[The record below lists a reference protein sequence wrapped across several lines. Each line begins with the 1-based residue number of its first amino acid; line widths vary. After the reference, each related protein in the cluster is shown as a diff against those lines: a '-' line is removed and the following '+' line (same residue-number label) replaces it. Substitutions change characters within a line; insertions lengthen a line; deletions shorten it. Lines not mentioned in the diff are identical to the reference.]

1 VRVYFQDTDAAGVV
15 FHATYLDFM
24 ERARIEWLR
33 AKGFE
38 PRELARR
45 FRLLFIVRQMQV
57 SYLKPAQLDDL
68 VRVSAAVEKM
78 GRVQVTFVQE
88 VRRGGEALMRA
99 SVNVAC
105 VETGSFRPVPIP
117 EEVLAAFADVTD
129 FKVEQTV
136 RPL

>member
-1 VRVYFQDTDAAGVV
+1 
-15 FHATYLDFM
+15 
-24 ERARIEWLR
+24 
-33 AKGFE
+33 
-38 PRELARR
+38 
-45 FRLLFIVRQMQV
+45 
-57 SYLKPAQLDDL
+57 
-68 VRVSAAVEKM
+68 VEKM
-78 GRVQVTFVQE
+78 GRVQVTFMQE

-117 EEVLAAFADVTD
+117 EEVRAAFADVTD